1 MSGATP
7 TLIPREPIFPLL
19 LAKPPQPHVMPLS
32 KRRVYGRMNL
42 VRDLQREM
50 DDLSDEENE
59 LEDLVCIFHLLER
72 VPVLIPIAQTT
83 AVSKRGFTFLIPIG
97 RSLTQQEEKNDVS
110 IRSYLRPSVTHI
122 NSDCVEEDSD
132 DSSQASG
139 AAPTIQED
147 DGENESTQD
156 LDASMEDLDE
166 EGMAGSGDDEEMD
179 DENEEYEEEPS
190 DFV

>member
-32 KRRVYGRMNL
+32 KRRVYGHLNQ

-59 LEDLVCIFHLLER
+59 LEDL
-72 VPVLIPIAQTT
+72 TT
-83 AVSKRGFTFLIPIG
+83 AVGKRGFTFLIPIG
-97 RSLTQQEEKNDVS
+97 RSLTQQEEKND
-110 IRSYLRPSVTHI
+110 
-122 NSDCVEEDSD
+122 EDSD

-166 EGMAGSGDDEEMD
+166 EGAAGSGDDEETD

-190 DFV
+190 DFM